1 MSPDLLE
8 QSQEW
13 LTSMNRIFRSRQVV
27 DARGLPAQAGAQTK
41 EVPALVGKT
50 VFKVDKGYGL
60 FERVEARDFLI
71 EAADLEEFGEPERGD
86 RVMDTLNGKVELFE
100 VMAPG
105 GEPHFRYSDPY
116 RKVFRIHTKH
126 VGTESA
132 E

>member
-13 LTSMNRIFRSRQVV
+13 LTSMNRIFRSRQVIY
-27 DARGLPAQAGAQTK
+27 ARGAQTK

-100 VMAPG
+100 VMSPG

>member
-1 MSPDLLE
+1 MPDLLE

-13 LTSMNRIFRSRQVV
+13 LTSMNRIYRSRQVIY
-27 DARGLPAQAGAQTK
+27 ARGAQEK

-60 FERVEARDFLI
+60 FERVEARDYLV
-71 EAADLEEFGEPERGD
+71 EVVDLAEFGEPERGD
-86 RVMDTLNGKVELFE
+86 GVKDTLNGKVEIFE

-116 RKVFRIHTKH
+116 RKVFRVHTKH
-126 VGTESA
+126 VGTEA
-132 E
+132 

>member
-1 MSPDLLE
+1 MPDLLE

-13 LTSMNRIFRSRQVV
+13 LTSMNRTHRSRQVTY
-27 DARGLPAQAGAQTK
+27 ARGAQEKQ
-41 EVPALVGKT
+41 VPALVGKT

-60 FERVEARDFLI
+60 FERVEARDYLV
-71 EAADLEEFGEPERGD
+71 EVTDLSEFGEPERGD
-86 RVMDTLNGKVELFE
+86 VVKDTLNGNVELFE

-126 VGTESA
+126 RGTE
-132 E
+132 EV

>member
-1 MSPDLLE
+1 MPDLLE

-13 LTSMNRIFRSRQVV
+13 LTSMNRIYRSRQVIY
-27 DARGLPAQAGAQTK
+27 ARGAQTL

-50 VFKVDKGYGL
+50 IFKVDKGYGL

-71 EAADLEEFGEPERGD
+71 EVADLAEFGEPERGD
-86 RVMDTLNGKVELFE
+86 RVKDTLNGSVELFE

-105 GEPHFRYSDPY
+105 GEGHFRYSDPY

-126 VGTESA
+126 IGTEGA
-132 E
+132 

>member
-13 LTSMNRIFRSRQVV
+13 LTSMNRIFRSRQVIY
-27 DARGLPAQAGAQTK
+27 ARGAQTK
-41 EVPALVGKT
+41 EAPALVGKT

-71 EAADLEEFGEPERGD
+71 EAADLEEYGEPERGD

-126 VGTESA
+126 VGSEVT
-132 E
+132 

>member
-13 LTSMNRIFRSRQVV
+13 LTSMNRIFRSRQ
-27 DARGLPAQAGAQTK
+27 
-41 EVPALVGKT
+41 
-50 VFKVDKGYGL
+50 
-60 FERVEARDFLI
+60 RVEARDFLI

>member
-1 MSPDLLE
+1 MPDLLE

-13 LTSMNRIFRSRQVV
+13 LTSMNRIFRSRQVIY
-27 DARGLPAQAGAQTK
+27 ARGEQSE

-71 EAADLEEFGEPERGD
+71 EVSDLEEFGEPERGD
-86 RVMDTLNGKVELFE
+86 RIKDTLNGRVELFE

-105 GEPHFRYSDPY
+105 GEGHFRYSDPY
-116 RKVFRIHTKH
+116 RKSFRIHTKH
-126 VGTESA
+126 IGTEGA
-132 E
+132 

>member
-1 MSPDLLE
+1 MPDLLE

-13 LTSMNRIFRSRQVV
+13 LTSMNRIYRSRQVIY
-27 DARGLPAQAGAQTK
+27 ARGAQTK

-60 FERVEARDFLI
+60 FERVEARDYLI
-71 EAADLEEFGEPERGD
+71 EVADLTEFGEPERGD
-86 RVMDTLNGKVELFE
+86 RVKDTLNDKVELFE

-116 RKVFRIHTKH
+116 RKAFRIHTKH
-126 VGTESA
+126 VGTEA
-132 E
+132 